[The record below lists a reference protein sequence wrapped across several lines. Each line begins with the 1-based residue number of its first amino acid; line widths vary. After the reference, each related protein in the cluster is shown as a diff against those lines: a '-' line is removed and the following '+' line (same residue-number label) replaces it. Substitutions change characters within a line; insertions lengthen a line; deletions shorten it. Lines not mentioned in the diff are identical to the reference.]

1 MGKVTESGIIKKVH
15 RNVRTVFE
23 YGNSKII
30 YDIIRDIEAPLRKYF
45 ESANEIMAMASVRV
59 IRNVP
64 LKYMDDAYSKLY
76 MSNII
81 DASLSHSTIAQKLR
95 DIGSD
100 TRAQHEFFRE
110 VISDGNVY
118 LYDLSSIFSYSNN
131 TNLAERGYN
140 KDHIF
145 LDQINFSLLFLEDRK
160 IPVALKTYPGSI
172 RDV

>member
-1 MGKVTESGIIKKVH
+1 MEEWIREILEKEDLKNVEVKKIGKNYYVYEVSSVYDREKKRPRKISGIIKKVN
-15 RNVRTVFE
+15 RNVRTVFR

-64 LKYMDDAYSKLY
+64 LKYINDAYSKLY

-95 DIGSD
+95 DIRSD
-100 TRAQHEFFRE
+100 TRAQHEFFRKL
-110 VISDGNVY
+110 ISDGNVY
-118 LYDLSSIFSYSNN
+118 LYNLSSIFSYSEN
-131 TNLAERGYN
+131 TNLAE
-140 KDHIF
+140 
-145 LDQINFSLLFLEDRK
+145 
-160 IPVALKTYPGSI
+160 
-172 RDV
+172 